1 VSTERSFFRDG
12 SSPSKN
18 LGKEARDEYNRKMG
32 RVAGF
37 YNYLP
42 DSDSSVKREQGFFV
56 LVQTSKGFENVDSAR
71 ILNVTDE
78 YLVIRS
84 EVKHRLTE
92 TKEKIL
98 WLVERIKA
106 LEISDAQDHVGPDA
120 SVLMAAHIQ
129 HKSRFN
135 ELMNGIKDLLES
147 AQARIEELHSEI
159 DVLERGLVDLSIS
172 KKLGE
177 IGEKSFEEWSNI
189 LNEGLNSAL
198 LELSDLDDDV
208 KELRA
213 IERQY
218 RDVFRVEILTGQ
230 QDGNSP

>member
-1 VSTERSFFRDG
+1 MSAERSIFRDG
-12 SSPSKN
+12 SSPSKF
-18 LGKEARDEYNRKMG
+18 LGKEARDEYNRRMG
-32 RVAGF
+32 CVAGF

-42 DSDSSVKREQGFFV
+42 DSDSSTKHEQGFFV
-56 LVQTSKGFENVDSAR
+56 LVHTSKGFENVHSSR
-71 ILNVTDE
+71 ILIVTEE

-84 EVKHRLTE
+84 ELKHRLTE

-98 WLVERIKA
+98 WLIGRIEA
-106 LEISDAQDHVGPDA
+106 LEKSDSQGHGGLDA

-135 ELMNGIKDLLES
+135 ELMNGIDELLES

-172 KKLGE
+172 KKLDE
-177 IGEKSFEEWSNI
+177 ISERSFEEWSNT
-189 LNEGLNSAL
+189 LNEGLNSAH
-198 LELSDLDDDV
+198 LELGDLDENV
-208 KELRA
+208 KTLRS

-218 RDVFRVEILTGQ
+218 RDVFRVEILTEQ
-230 QDGNSP
+230 RDGKP